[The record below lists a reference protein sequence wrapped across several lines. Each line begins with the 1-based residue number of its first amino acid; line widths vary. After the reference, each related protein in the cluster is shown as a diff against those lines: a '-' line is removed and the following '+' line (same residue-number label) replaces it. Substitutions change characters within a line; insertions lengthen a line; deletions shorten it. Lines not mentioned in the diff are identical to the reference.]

1 MGFSEEESKAA
12 VEKLGIVLATY
23 NEAGNLPRLV
33 ESLEEL
39 ELTPK
44 PQIFVVDD
52 NSPDGTSRVAG
63 SLASRFG
70 NITLITRPGKQGL
83 GSAIRAGMESALAQ
97 GCNLIMTM
105 DADLSHDPEDV
116 PRLLAEAGEDG
127 VDLVLASASS
137 EGGRSSHWGWWR
149 RSKSL
154 VANRL
159 CRWFLDLPSGATTNF
174 KVYKRRGAELVL
186 AESRARDYEVQPES
200 VLIVRR
206 HRLRIS
212 TLPITFTGRTEGKSK
227 LGMVHNLRWVVFFLG
242 AVLSVRLGMG
252 RFARVGTKST

>member
-1 MGFSEEESKAA
+1 M
-12 VEKLGIVLATY
+12 EKLGIVLATY
-23 NEAGNLPRLV
+23 NEAGNLPRLI
-33 ESLEEL
+33 ESLEGL

-83 GSAIRAGMESALAQ
+83 GSAVRAGMESALAQ
-97 GCNLIMTM
+97 GCNLILTM

-116 PRLLAEAGEDG
+116 PRLLAEVGEHG

-200 VLIVRR
+200 VLIARR

-252 RFARVGTKST
+252 RFARVGTKSP